1 MQVYICKC
9 PCTFCWRTKNKLFAK
24 ASLRSNVTI
33 LSMIWQIINNRFRWR
48 CSALWLDIIGVVFVI
63 VYSGFSQVQNDKEVF
78 CLPLH
83 YFINRQRQNTF
94 YDLAKWK
101 NKRRAT
107 EINCL
112 IEKKMDFLAW
122 FFDEVNRIHGKTG
135 FTWEP
140 HYMRFGVKVTCSCI
154 CTFRNCKNKNFFVS

>member
-112 IEKKMDFLAW
+112 IEKK
-122 FFDEVNRIHGKTG
+122 NG
-135 FTWEP
+135 F
-140 HYMRFGVKVTCSCI
+140 SCMI
-154 CTFRNCKNKNFFVS
+154 LRRSQSDSRKNGLYLRTALHAIWCQSHVFVHMHFSQLQK